1 MTKIKLKLI
10 PHSKMFIFFEKC
22 TKAAISGSSHGY
34 SKANNEYIKSCDS
47 KEQAK
52 HLIYL
57 DANNLYGYA
66 VSKFLPTG
74 DFKWID
80 PKQLDLNECTSN
92 SSKRFVLDVD
102 LVYPKQLWELHI
114 VYFLVP
120 DKIEIKEEKLS
131 KYQILIADFYN
142 IPILNVIKLVPNFF
156 DKEKYVLHYENLHL
170 YVRLG
175 LRLKQ
180 RINRLSEFK

>member
-47 KEQAK
+47 KEEAK
-52 HLIYL
+52 YLIYL

-66 VSKFLPTG
+66 TSKFLPTG
-74 DFKWID
+74 NFKWID
-80 PKQLDLNECTSN
+80 PKQPDLNECTSN
-92 SSKRFVLDVD
+92 SSKIFFLEVD

-114 VYFLVP
+114 VYLLVP

-131 KYQILIADFYN
+131 KYQILITDFYN
-142 IPILNVIKLVPNFF
+142 IPIVNVIKLVPNFF
-156 DKEKYVLHYENLHL
+156 DKEKYVLHYENLLL